1 MAKNI
6 VLIRFSSRKEGN
18 CAAISAYISKHHAA
32 QNVMEYTVDESI
44 VQPCNCC
51 NYECLQPGKL
61 CPNLNDAQN
70 AIMDSISSA
79 DLVYYIIPNYCG
91 YPCANYFVFNERSVG
106 YYNKDRE
113 LMKKYRNIPKR
124 FIVVSNTEGP
134 NFESA
139 LQQQV
144 NHKPEIL
151 YLKTSKYQIHST
163 TGNLMESDAAKGDL
177 YAFLNCYAL

>member
-18 CAAISAYISKHHAA
+18 CASICAYISKHHAA
-32 QNVMEYTVDESI
+32 QNVMEYTADESI

-51 NYECLQPGKL
+51 NYECLQSEKL
-61 CPNLNDAQN
+61 CPNLNDAQS

-91 YPCANYFVFNERSVG
+91 YPCANYFAYNERAVG
-106 YYNKDRE
+106 YYNMDRVKMQKY
-113 LMKKYRNIPKR
+113 LSVPKK

-134 NFESA
+134 NFTSA
-139 LQQQV
+139 LKQQIIGE
-144 NHKPEIL
+144 PDIL
-151 YLKTSKYQIHST
+151 YLKTGKYHKRST
-163 TGNLMESDAAKGDL
+163 DGDMLDAPEAQVDL
-177 YAFLNCYAL
+177 RTYLDAHI